1 MVTRI
6 DWGSMRGEVD
16 RFEQYLREVKQA
28 SENTVQSY
36 RRDLMQ
42 MITYLEEKEIREAA
56 KVTKTSLHGYILHME
71 EQGKA
76 ATTISR
82 MMAAMKAFFNYE
94 CMQACIRRNPAES
107 LHAPKVEKK
116 APVVLSVDQVSALL
130 AQPSEQTPKEI
141 RDKAMLALLYAT
153 GIRVSELIGIQME
166 DINMNIGFLVCR
178 DGERER
184 TIPFGR
190 SAKAALEEYLEHA
203 RNELLRGKGSD
214 YFFVNCTGG
223 AMSRQGF
230 WKIIKYYG
238 EKAGI
243 EEDITP
249 HTLRHSFA
257 AHLLENGA
265 DIHAIQEM
273 LGHADISSTQ
283 IYSHLVSK
291 QLKDVYNKAHPR
303 A

>member
-116 APVVLSVDQVSALL
+116 APVILSVDQVSALL
-130 AQPSEQTPKEI
+130 AQPSGQTPKEI

-257 AHLLENGA
+257 AHLIARGA
-265 DIHAIQEM
+265 DMRAVQTI
-273 LGHADISSTQ
+273 LGHSDMATTQ
-283 IYSHLVSK
+283 MYVAYRE
-291 QLKDVYNKAHPR
+291 D
-303 A
+303 

>member
-130 AQPSEQTPKEI
+130 AQPSGHTPKEI

-257 AHLLENGA
+257 AHLIARGA
-265 DIHAIQEM
+265 DMRAVQI
-273 LGHADISSTQ
+273 LGHSDMATTQ
-283 IYSHLVSK
+283 MYAAYRE
-291 QLKDVYNKAHPR
+291 D
-303 A
+303 

>member
-116 APVVLSVDQVSALL
+116 APVILSVDQVSALL
-130 AQPSEQTPKEI
+130 AQPSGQTPKEI

-203 RNELLRGKGSD
+203 RNELLRGKGSN

-257 AHLLENGA
+257 AHLIARGA
-265 DIHAIQEM
+265 DMRAVQTI
-273 LGHADISSTQ
+273 LGHSDMATTQ
-283 IYSHLVSK
+283 MYAAYRE
-291 QLKDVYNKAHPR
+291 D
-303 A
+303 

>member
-82 MMAAMKAFFNYE
+82 MMAAMTAFFNYE

-130 AQPSEQTPKEI
+130 AQPSGQTPKEI

-257 AHLLENGA
+257 AHLIARGA
-265 DIHAIQEM
+265 DMRAVQTI
-273 LGHADISSTQ
+273 LGHSDMATTQ
-283 IYSHLVSK
+283 MYAAYRE
-291 QLKDVYNKAHPR
+291 D
-303 A
+303 

>member
-1 MVTRI
+1 
-6 DWGSMRGEVD
+6 
-16 RFEQYLREVKQA
+16 
-28 SENTVQSY
+28 
-36 RRDLMQ
+36 MQ

-82 MMAAMKAFFNYE
+82 MMAAIKAFFNYE
-94 CMQACIRRNPAES
+94 CMQARIRRNPAES

-116 APVVLSVDQVSALL
+116 APVILSVDQVSALL
-130 AQPSEQTPKEI
+130 AQPSGQTPKEI

-230 WKIIKYYG
+230 WKIIKFYG
-238 EKAGI
+238 EKAGS

-257 AHLLENGA
+257 AHLIARGA
-265 DIHAIQEM
+265 DMRAVQTI
-273 LGHADISSTQ
+273 LGHSDMATTQ
-283 IYSHLVSK
+283 MYAAYRG
-291 QLKDVYNKAHPR
+291 D
-303 A
+303 

>member
-1 MVTRI
+1 MVTRT

-42 MITYLEEKEIREAA
+42 MITYLEEKGIREAA

-82 MMAAMKAFFNYE
+82 MMAAIKAFFNYE
-94 CMQACIRRNPAES
+94 CMQARIRRNPAES

-116 APVVLSVDQVSALL
+116 APVILSVDQVSALL
-130 AQPSEQTPKEI
+130 AQPSGQTPKEI

-184 TIPFGR
+184 TLPFGR

-257 AHLLENGA
+257 AHLIARGA
-265 DIHAIQEM
+265 DMRAVQTI
-273 LGHADISSTQ
+273 LGHSDMATTQ
-283 IYSHLVSK
+283 MYAAYRG
-291 QLKDVYNKAHPR
+291 D
-303 A
+303 

>member
-116 APVVLSVDQVSALL
+116 APMVLSVDQVSALL
-130 AQPSEQTPKEI
+130 AQPSGQTPKEI

-257 AHLLENGA
+257 AHLIARGA
-265 DIHAIQEM
+265 DMRAVQTI
-273 LGHADISSTQ
+273 LGHSDMATTQ
-283 IYSHLVSK
+283 MYAAYRE
-291 QLKDVYNKAHPR
+291 D
-303 A
+303 

>member
-130 AQPSEQTPKEI
+130 AQPSGQTPKEI

-257 AHLLENGA
+257 AHLIARGA
-265 DIHAIQEM
+265 DIRAVQTI
-273 LGHADISSTQ
+273 LGHSDMATTQ
-283 IYSHLVSK
+283 MYAA
-291 QLKDVYNKAHPR
+291 YR
-303 A
+303 GE

>member
-16 RFEQYLREVKQA
+16 RFEQYLREEKQA

-116 APVVLSVDQVSALL
+116 APVILSVDQVSALL
-130 AQPSEQTPKEI
+130 AQPSGQTPKEI

-203 RNELLRGKGSD
+203 RNDLLRGKGSD

-257 AHLLENGA
+257 AHLIARGA
-265 DIHAIQEM
+265 DMRAVQTI
-273 LGHADISSTQ
+273 LGHSDMATTQ
-283 IYSHLVSK
+283 MYAAYRG
-291 QLKDVYNKAHPR
+291 D
-303 A
+303 

>member
-6 DWGSMRGEVD
+6 DWGSMSGEED

-130 AQPSEQTPKEI
+130 AQPSGQTPKEI

-257 AHLLENGA
+257 AHLIARGA
-265 DIHAIQEM
+265 DMRAVQTI
-273 LGHADISSTQ
+273 LGHSDMATTQ
-283 IYSHLVSK
+283 MYAAYRE
-291 QLKDVYNKAHPR
+291 D
-303 A
+303 

>member
-1 MVTRI
+1 MVTRT

-42 MITYLEEKEIREAA
+42 MITYLEEKGIREAA

-82 MMAAMKAFFNYE
+82 MMAAIKAFFNYE
-94 CMQACIRRNPAES
+94 CMQARIRRNPAES

-116 APVVLSVDQVSALL
+116 APVILSVDQVSALL
-130 AQPSEQTPKEI
+130 AQPSGQTPKEI

-257 AHLLENGA
+257 AHLVARGA
-265 DIHAIQEM
+265 DMRAVQTI
-273 LGHADISSTQ
+273 LGHSDMATTQ
-283 IYSHLVSK
+283 M
-291 QLKDVYNKAHPR
+291 
-303 A
+303 

>member
-82 MMAAMKAFFNYE
+82 MMAAIKAFFNYE
-94 CMQACIRRNPAES
+94 CMQARIRRNPAES

-116 APVVLSVDQVSALL
+116 APVILSVDQVSALL
-130 AQPSEQTPKEI
+130 AQPSGQTPKEI

-190 SAKAALEEYLEHA
+190 SAKVALEEYLEHA

-257 AHLLENGA
+257 AHLIARGA
-265 DIHAIQEM
+265 DMRAVQTI
-273 LGHADISSTQ
+273 LGHSDMATTQ
-283 IYSHLVSK
+283 MYAAYRG
-291 QLKDVYNKAHPR
+291 D
-303 A
+303 

>member
-82 MMAAMKAFFNYE
+82 IMAAMKAFFNYE

-116 APVVLSVDQVSALL
+116 APVILSVDQVSALL
-130 AQPSEQTPKEI
+130 AQPSGQTPKEI

-153 GIRVSELIGIQME
+153 GIRVSELVGIQME

-257 AHLLENGA
+257 AHLIARGA
-265 DIHAIQEM
+265 DMRAVQTI
-273 LGHADISSTQ
+273 LGHSDMATTQ
-283 IYSHLVSK
+283 MYAAYRE
-291 QLKDVYNKAHPR
+291 D
-303 A
+303 

>member
-130 AQPSEQTPKEI
+130 AQPSGQTPKEI

-243 EEDITP
+243 EEAITP

-257 AHLLENGA
+257 AHLIARGA
-265 DIHAIQEM
+265 DMRAVQTI
-273 LGHADISSTQ
+273 LGHSDMATTQ
-283 IYSHLVSK
+283 MYAAYRE
-291 QLKDVYNKAHPR
+291 D
-303 A
+303 

>member
-6 DWGSMRGEVD
+6 DWGSMIGEVD

-116 APVVLSVDQVSALL
+116 APVILSVDQVSALL
-130 AQPSEQTPKEI
+130 AQPSGQTPKEI

-257 AHLLENGA
+257 AHLIARGA
-265 DIHAIQEM
+265 DMRAVQTI
-273 LGHADISSTQ
+273 LGHSDMATTQ
-283 IYSHLVSK
+283 MYAAYRG
-291 QLKDVYNKAHPR
+291 D
-303 A
+303 

>member
-130 AQPSEQTPKEI
+130 AQPSGQTPKEI

-153 GIRVSELIGIQME
+153 GIRVSELIGIQLE

-257 AHLLENGA
+257 AHLIARGA
-265 DIHAIQEM
+265 DMRAVQTI
-273 LGHADISSTQ
+273 LGHSDMATTQ
-283 IYSHLVSK
+283 MYAAYRE
-291 QLKDVYNKAHPR
+291 D
-303 A
+303 

>member
-130 AQPSEQTPKEI
+130 AQPSGQTPKEI

-153 GIRVSELIGIQME
+153 GIRVSELVGIQME

-257 AHLLENGA
+257 AHLIARGA
-265 DIHAIQEM
+265 DMRAVQTI
-273 LGHADISSTQ
+273 LGHSDMATTQ
-283 IYSHLVSK
+283 MYAAYRE
-291 QLKDVYNKAHPR
+291 D
-303 A
+303 

>member
-42 MITYLEEKEIREAA
+42 MITYLEEKGIREAA

-82 MMAAMKAFFNYE
+82 MMAAIKAFFNYE
-94 CMQACIRRNPAES
+94 CMQARIRQNPAES

-116 APVVLSVDQVSALL
+116 APVILSVDQVSALL
-130 AQPSEQTPKEI
+130 AQPSGQTPKEI

-257 AHLLENGA
+257 AHLIARGA
-265 DIHAIQEM
+265 DMRAVQTI
-273 LGHADISSTQ
+273 LGHSDMATTQ
-283 IYSHLVSK
+283 MYAAYRG
-291 QLKDVYNKAHPR
+291 D
-303 A
+303 

>member
-56 KVTKTSLHGYILHME
+56 KVTKTSMHGYILHME

-116 APVVLSVDQVSALL
+116 APVILSVDQVSALL
-130 AQPSEQTPKEI
+130 AQPSGQTPKEI

-203 RNELLRGKGSD
+203 RNDLLRGKGSD

-257 AHLLENGA
+257 AHLIARGA
-265 DIHAIQEM
+265 DMRAVQTI
-273 LGHADISSTQ
+273 LGHSDMATTQ
-283 IYSHLVSK
+283 MYAAYRG
-291 QLKDVYNKAHPR
+291 D
-303 A
+303 

>member
-116 APVVLSVDQVSALL
+116 ALVVLSVDQVSALL
-130 AQPSEQTPKEI
+130 AQPSGQTPKEI

-257 AHLLENGA
+257 AHLIARGA
-265 DIHAIQEM
+265 DMRAVQTI
-273 LGHADISSTQ
+273 LGHSDMATTQ
-283 IYSHLVSK
+283 MYAAYRG
-291 QLKDVYNKAHPR
+291 D
-303 A
+303 

>member
-130 AQPSEQTPKEI
+130 AQPSGQTPKEI

-257 AHLLENGA
+257 APLIARGA
-265 DIHAIQEM
+265 DMRAVQTI
-273 LGHADISSTQ
+273 LGHSDMATTQ
-283 IYSHLVSK
+283 MYAAYRG
-291 QLKDVYNKAHPR
+291 D
-303 A
+303 

>member
-1 MVTRI
+1 MVTRT

-42 MITYLEEKEIREAA
+42 MITYLEEKGIREAA

-116 APVVLSVDQVSALL
+116 APVILSVDQVSALL
-130 AQPSEQTPKEI
+130 AQPSGQTPKEI

-257 AHLLENGA
+257 AHLIARGA
-265 DIHAIQEM
+265 DMRAVQTI
-273 LGHADISSTQ
+273 LGHSDMATTQ
-283 IYSHLVSK
+283 MYAAYRG
-291 QLKDVYNKAHPR
+291 D
-303 A
+303 